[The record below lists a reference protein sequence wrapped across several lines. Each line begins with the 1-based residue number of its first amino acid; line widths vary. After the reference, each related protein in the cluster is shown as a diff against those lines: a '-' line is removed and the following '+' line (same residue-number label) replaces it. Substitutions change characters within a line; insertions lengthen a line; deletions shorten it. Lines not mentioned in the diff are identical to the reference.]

1 MKKCILI
8 LGVVIFILLLICLYF
23 VYPLQQINQSI
34 TYANKNNDEV
44 INSSNFISAE
54 NFNLLKVDDFIIS
67 DEEFAN
73 VDIKTSIKDISA
85 FNMKLS
91 YDITVEV
98 NTFTDTSPS
107 KVYKGVKELE
117 LKFDDFNWQIV
128 SVK

>member
-85 FNMKLS
+85 FNMKLY

>member
-34 TYANKNNDEV
+34 TYANKNNIEV

>member
-34 TYANKNNDEV
+34 TYANKNNVEV

>member
-1 MKKCILI
+1 MKKCVLI

-34 TYANKNNDEV
+34 TYANKNNVEV

>member
-34 TYANKNNDEV
+34 TYANKNNVEV

-54 NFNLLKVDDFIIS
+54 NLNLLKVDDFIIS

-85 FNMKLS
+85 FNMKLY